1 MKRFC
6 SIISCF
12 LAITILISSSVVTV
26 HAASVSPFTAPF
38 WVWAGNKAQEEAT
51 SDEGYVGY
59 LDYLKAAFSRKDSG
73 CTSSQSKNGCHYWQ
87 LISDLPVSSITGKFR
102 VKCQY
107 CGMYY
112 ADYSSCDPEK
122 EAETAYANNV
132 STLPA
137 TGYNSAGKLLWQPSF
152 MDAVDVDGGTSQC
165 REFGFVVNAGGYYS
179 IISGFTPGFVSTDI
193 QKLDGASVS
202 IIGSKMS
209 LDLTST
215 SNFYDVTINGTGG
228 ARSPTR
234 LYFLAPIAGS
244 YSVVSSP
251 FVTAQLETGRLTN
264 LITTTEYTWRP
275 ALVNSGNPY
284 GAGGRLS
291 MDLYWNDA
299 SGKGIIPG
307 NGISLTGARKH
318 ITFSTPIF
326 QITPASSITTTIN
339 NTYNINTRVNNF
351 QGNYYNN
358 VTNNYYNN
366 TTIINETTNNYYDM
380 TTNNY
385 YTMSNWSYDYQSRTY
400 FVTLEDGTTITVQFG
415 DDCLTITN
423 NNVENSY
430 QYVINNSTPS
440 PNPETPSTC
449 KHNWTETIDVE
460 PTCLEG
466 GHANFTCS
474 LCGETYEQILS
485 AKGHNWT
492 VKEHV
497 NTVYGENGVIV
508 TQGHTLYECSACG
521 EQWYTETAT
530 PPPDVSGGSSI
541 RSWLQAFQLWLD
553 GKLDSLFSA
562 ADAPIIARLDA
573 ILAELQSAPG
583 SAACEHTYTQ
593 HTEQEATCTL
603 PGLLIFTCSQ
613 CGDSYSEIVDPL
625 GHDWIVTS
633 HVDAVTDPET
643 GEETASAYDVYTC
656 SRCQRTYEDHDGSGP
671 EEDYSSS
678 SISKLVVKAF
688 SRLGTFAGKLI
699 GSVIHLFDKAI
710 TALDNVVSKF
720 NEYVEQIS
728 GFGGGYPAWLTGF
741 WGVLPAELQVALTFA
756 VICMALGVVGKKLF
770 FS

>member
-1 MKRFC
+1 M
-6 SIISCF
+6 S
-12 LAITILISSSVVTV
+12 
-26 HAASVSPFTAPF
+26 F
-38 WVWAGNKAQEEAT
+38 WEYVYRGFGGGNRDGGFGGGGFGGSDPDSWTT
-51 SDEGYVGY
+51 SDDMKN
-59 LDYLKAAFSRKDSG
+59 DYNDF
-73 CTSSQSKNGCHYWQ
+73 
-87 LISDLPVSSITGKFR
+87 
-102 VKCQY
+102 
-107 CGMYY
+107 
-112 ADYSSCDPEK
+112 
-122 EAETAYANNV
+122 V

-152 MDAVDVDGGTSQC
+152 MDATNPDGKTDQYI
-165 REFGFVVNAGGYYS
+165 GFAAIVHPYT
-179 IISGFTPGFVSTDI
+179 IINGSVSGLVSPDI
-193 QKLDGASVS
+193 KYLNGASVS
-202 IIGSKMS
+202 ISGSKIHF
-209 LDLTST
+209 DFTST
-215 SNFYDVTINGTGG
+215 SNSYNVVVKGNRFGS
-228 ARSPTR
+228 A
-234 LYFLAPIAGS
+234 FLCFPAPITGS
-244 YSVVSSP
+244 YSVVASP
-251 FVTAQLETGRLTN
+251 FITAQLETGKLTN
-264 LITTTEYTWRP
+264 FYTTMEYSWRP
-275 ALVNSGNPY
+275 ALVNAGNPY
-284 GAGGRLS
+284 GAGGVLFA
-291 MDLYWNDA
+291 DLYWGDA
-299 SGKGIIPG
+299 NG
-307 NGISLTGARKH
+307 NKISPSDGISLTGGRKH

-326 QITPASSITTTIN
+326 QITPASSDTTTIN

-430 QYVINNSTPS
+430 QYVINNNNTPS

-449 KHNWTETIDVE
+449 KHNWTETIDVA

-562 ADAPIIARLDA
+562 ADAPIISRLDA

-643 GEETASAYDVYTC
+643 GEEIASAYDVYTC

-678 SISKLVVKAF
+678 SISKLVVKVF

-756 VICMALGVVGKKLF
+756 VICMTLGVVGKKLF

>member
-12 LAITILISSSVVTV
+12 LAITILISSSAVTA
-26 HAASVSPFTAPF
+26 HAATAPALSSF
-38 WVWAGNKAQEEAT
+38 WGMIGQIARDEEMT
-51 SDEGYVGY
+51 PDQGYVGWG
-59 LDYLKAAFSRKDSG
+59 DYLKSSFSSKDSG
-73 CTSSQSKNGCHYWQ
+73 CTSSQSKSGCHYWT
-87 LISDLPVSSITGKFR
+87 LASDLPTSTVAGKFR

-122 EAETAYANNV
+122 EAETAYSNNV

-137 TGYNSAGKLLWQPSF
+137 TGYDSAGKLLWQPNF
-152 MDAVDVDGGTSQC
+152 MDATNLDGSTRQYI
-165 REFGFVVNAGGYYS
+165 GFTAHVNSYS
-179 IISGFTPGFVSTDI
+179 SVISGFVSGLVSTDI
-193 QKLDGASVS
+193 QNLDGASVS
-202 IIGSKMS
+202 ISGSKIHF
-209 LDLTST
+209 DFTST
-215 SNFYDVTINGTGG
+215 SKSYEVVVKGNYSGP
-228 ARSPTR
+228 ARLCFP
-234 LYFLAPIAGS
+234 APIAGS
-244 YSVVSSP
+244 YSVVASP
-251 FVTAQLETGRLTN
+251 FITAQLETGKLTN
-264 LITTTEYTWRP
+264 YYTTTEYSWRP

-284 GAGGRLS
+284 GAGGVLYA
-291 MDLYWNDA
+291 DLYWSDA
-299 SGKGIIPG
+299 NGNKIFPSDGIG
-307 NGISLTGARKH
+307 LTGARKH

-326 QITPASSITTTIN
+326 QITPASSNTTTIN

-430 QYVINNSTPS
+430 QYVINNNSTPS

-449 KHNWTETIDVE
+449 KHNWTETIDVA

-497 NTVYGENGVIV
+497 NTVYGESGVIV
-508 TQGHTLYECSACG
+508 TQGHTLYECSVCG

-530 PPPDVSGGSSI
+530 PPPDVSGGSNI
-541 RSWLQAFQLWLD
+541 LAWLQEFKTWLGD
-553 GKLDSLFSA
+553 KLDNLFQGDGDTNNFWNTNKKSFTDVLSSLLQTLLDFLTDILEKLLGLVKDLLSFLFDLLSSVVITGISDFFTGLKDSRLFDFVTKDDEGSAVALPEGVATVFAFFSGV
-562 ADAPIIARLDA
+562 
-573 ILAELQSAPG
+573 ILALPVELRSI
-583 SAACEHTYTQ
+583 
-593 HTEQEATCTL
+593 
-603 PGLLIFTCSQ
+603 LLFGTAF
-613 CGDSYSEIVDPL
+613 IV
-625 GHDWIVTS
+625 
-633 HVDAVTDPET
+633 
-643 GEETASAYDVYTC
+643 
-656 SRCQRTYEDHDGSGP
+656 
-671 EEDYSSS
+671 
-678 SISKLVVKAF
+678 
-688 SRLGTFAGKLI
+688 LI
-699 GSVIHLFDKAI
+699 GVIKI
-710 TALDNVVSKF
+710 IKS
-720 NEYVEQIS
+720 
-728 GFGGGYPAWLTGF
+728 
-741 WGVLPAELQVALTFA
+741 
-756 VICMALGVVGKKLF
+756 
-770 FS
+770 

>member
-12 LAITILISSSVVTV
+12 LAITILISSSVVTA
-26 HAASVSPFTAPF
+26 HAAVSEPFTTSF
-38 WVWAGNKAQEEAT
+38 WQWAGGLAQEEAT
-51 SDEGYVGY
+51 TDKGYVGY

-122 EAETAYANNV
+122 EAETAYSNNV

-137 TGYNSAGKLLWQPSF
+137 SGYDSAGKLLWQPKWSDFSGNLVCCDSSTNTNLSSSVVPNGSF
-152 MDAVDVDGGTSQC
+152 PLNYSDDTRNISFCTNGSSFSISAGAYSSPYYRNSTWIYLQSGTLN
-165 REFGFVVNAGGYYS
+165 VP
-179 IISGFTPGFVSTDI
+179 ISGNYYMLSSDYIEGSYLKQDRSSLVASFLSYSRDYYARTLGFISSDTPYV
-193 QKLDGASVS
+193 LPY
-202 IIGSKMS
+202 
-209 LDLTST
+209 
-215 SNFYDVTINGTGG
+215 SNFFPFGYMNGSPCLFNSSYLCDNSFYF
-228 ARSPTR
+228 RSCDFTFYTPV
-234 LYFLAPIAGS
+234 FAIEPIS
-244 YSVVSSP
+244 
-251 FVTAQLETGRLTN
+251 
-264 LITTTEYTWRP
+264 
-275 ALVNSGNPY
+275 
-284 GAGGRLS
+284 
-291 MDLYWNDA
+291 D
-299 SGKGIIPG
+299 
-307 NGISLTGARKH
+307 
-318 ITFSTPIF
+318 
-326 QITPASSITTTIN
+326 TTTIN

-430 QYVINNSTPS
+430 QYVINNNNTPS
-440 PNPETPSTC
+440 PNPETPATC
-449 KHNWTETIDVE
+449 KHNWTETIDVA

-497 NTVYGENGVIV
+497 NTVYGESGVIV

-530 PPPDVSGGSSI
+530 PPPDVSGGSNI
-541 RSWLQAFQLWLD
+541 LAWLQEFKTWLGD
-553 GKLDSLFSA
+553 KLDNLFQGDGDTNNFWNTNKKSFTDVLSSLLQTLLDFLTDILEKLLGLVKDLLSFLFDLLSSVVITGISDFFTGLKDSRLFDFVTKDDEGSAVALPEGVATVFAFFSGV
-562 ADAPIIARLDA
+562 
-573 ILAELQSAPG
+573 ILALPVELRSI
-583 SAACEHTYTQ
+583 
-593 HTEQEATCTL
+593 
-603 PGLLIFTCSQ
+603 LLFGTAI
-613 CGDSYSEIVDPL
+613 IV
-625 GHDWIVTS
+625 
-633 HVDAVTDPET
+633 
-643 GEETASAYDVYTC
+643 
-656 SRCQRTYEDHDGSGP
+656 
-671 EEDYSSS
+671 
-678 SISKLVVKAF
+678 
-688 SRLGTFAGKLI
+688 LI
-699 GSVIHLFDKAI
+699 GVIKI
-710 TALDNVVSKF
+710 IKS
-720 NEYVEQIS
+720 
-728 GFGGGYPAWLTGF
+728 
-741 WGVLPAELQVALTFA
+741 
-756 VICMALGVVGKKLF
+756 
-770 FS
+770 

>member
-26 HAASVSPFTAPF
+26 HAASVSPVTAPF

-59 LDYLKAAFSRKDSG
+59 LDYLKAAFSTKDSG

-87 LISDLPVSSITGKFR
+87 LVSDLPVSSITGKFR

-122 EAETAYANNV
+122 EAETAYTNNV

-137 TGYNSAGKLLWQPSF
+137 TGYNSAGKLLWQPRWS
-152 MDAVDVDGGTSQC
+152 DC
-165 REFGFVVNAGGYYS
+165 LENRFGFNVCYGRADTLWIREGVENPFVYDASKDNLSAIFSDSEFLISRSGPDTISGWKNFNSVELVFKSSGSIYFEAPISGKYSVYRQAYLSAEAETGKNTNFYKSSLYSASNGGQWTLGQGGYLVDS
-179 IISGFTPGFVSTDI
+179 IYFRFVSGNFTSSYEV
-193 QKLDGASVS
+193 GS
-202 IIGSKMS
+202 ILRLLGYRM
-209 LDLTST
+209 
-215 SNFYDVTINGTGG
+215 NF
-228 ARSPTR
+228 R
-234 LYFLAPIAGS
+234 L
-244 YSVVSSP
+244 
-251 FVTAQLETGRLTN
+251 
-264 LITTTEYTWRP
+264 
-275 ALVNSGNPY
+275 
-284 GAGGRLS
+284 
-291 MDLYWNDA
+291 
-299 SGKGIIPG
+299 
-307 NGISLTGARKH
+307 
-318 ITFSTPIF
+318 STPIYA
-326 QITPASSITTTIN
+326 IEPISDTTTIN

-351 QGNYYNN
+351 QGDYYDN

-385 YTMSNWSYDYQSRTY
+385 HTMSNWSYDYQSRTY

-430 QYVINNSTPS
+430 QYVINNNNTPN

-449 KHNWTETIDVE
+449 KHNWTETIDVA

-497 NTVYGENGVIV
+497 NTVYGESGVIV

-562 ADAPIIARLDA
+562 ADAVIVTKLDA
-573 ILAELQSAPG
+573 LIEKTSDTVVNVIGDNTYVPG
-583 SAACEHTYTQ
+583 VLYLDDDNGVVNTTKNGVSIFGDLLRWLWQNVFDGAFEAADITKLDGLFYDP
-593 HTEQEATCTL
+593 TE
-603 PGLLIFTCSQ
+603 
-613 CGDSYSEIVDPL
+613 
-625 GHDWIVTS
+625 VT
-633 HVDAVTDPET
+633 T
-643 GEETASAYDVYTC
+643 
-656 SRCQRTYEDHDGSGP
+656 DGS
-671 EEDYSSS
+671 
-678 SISKLVVKAF
+678 
-688 SRLGTFAGKLI
+688 
-699 GSVIHLFDKAI
+699 
-710 TALDNVVSKF
+710 
-720 NEYVEQIS
+720 
-728 GFGGGYPAWLTGF
+728 
-741 WGVLPAELQVALTFA
+741 
-756 VICMALGVVGKKLF
+756 
-770 FS
+770 

>member
-12 LAITILISSSVVTV
+12 LAITILISSSVVTA

-122 EAETAYANNV
+122 EAETAYSNNV

-137 TGYNSAGKLLWQPSF
+137 TGYDSAGKLLWQPKWI
-152 MDAVDVDGGTSQC
+152 DDTSQW
-165 REFGFVVNAGGYYS
+165 GLYIYSGAAIAKYPDIGVTPTDYVSATVNGAIISLNVLQNNASLSVSSSTWVGPALGGYNYDHYFRAPIVGTYTRLS
-179 IISGFTPGFVSTDI
+179 SDSFSGSFFTS
-193 QKLDGASVS
+193 KGASQLQYKWKAETVGNFG
-202 IIGSKMS
+202 IG
-209 LDLTST
+209 DRVDCGST
-215 SNFYDVTINGTGG
+215 
-228 ARSPTR
+228 
-234 LYFLAPIAGS
+234 
-244 YSVVSSP
+244 
-251 FVTAQLETGRLTN
+251 
-264 LITTTEYTWRP
+264 
-275 ALVNSGNPY
+275 NS
-284 GAGGRLS
+284 
-291 MDLYWNDA
+291 
-299 SGKGIIPG
+299 
-307 NGISLTGARKH
+307 ISLSNLKSG
-318 ITFSTPIF
+318 TFNLCTPVF
-326 QITPASSITTTIN
+326 QIKPYTPTVIN

-400 FVTLEDGTTITVQFG
+400 FITLEDGTTITVQFG

-430 QYVINNSTPS
+430 QYVINNNNTPS

-449 KHNWTETIDVE
+449 KHNWTETIDVA

-497 NTVYGENGVIV
+497 NTVYGESGEIV

-521 EQWYTETAT
+521 EQWYTETAA

-562 ADAPIIARLDA
+562 ADAVIVTKLDA
-573 ILAELQSAPG
+573 LIEKTSDTIVNVIEDETYIPSVLYLDDDSGVVDTTKNGVSIFGDLLRWLWQNVFDGAFE
-583 SAACEHTYTQ
+583 AADITKLDGLFYDP
-593 HTEQEATCTL
+593 TE
-603 PGLLIFTCSQ
+603 
-613 CGDSYSEIVDPL
+613 
-625 GHDWIVTS
+625 VT
-633 HVDAVTDPET
+633 T
-643 GEETASAYDVYTC
+643 
-656 SRCQRTYEDHDGSGP
+656 DGS
-671 EEDYSSS
+671 
-678 SISKLVVKAF
+678 
-688 SRLGTFAGKLI
+688 
-699 GSVIHLFDKAI
+699 
-710 TALDNVVSKF
+710 
-720 NEYVEQIS
+720 
-728 GFGGGYPAWLTGF
+728 
-741 WGVLPAELQVALTFA
+741 
-756 VICMALGVVGKKLF
+756 
-770 FS
+770 